1 MTVIKTDTEI
11 SKLIINT
18 LSQSQYLEAK
28 EAGTISDTEM
38 YVVTDDVVK
47 QKMVSAL
54 NLFDYKWSDHLLNS
68 KLWIRA
74 DNFQWHS
81 NVYFSIAYN
90 HLVADIDGKT
100 ATTETIG
107 ETTITYYL
115 ADDGH
120 KIVLPDQESNV
131 TAIYEATGVAWYYI
145 LDTTNQRFKLPR
157 TKFAFTGVR
166 TNVGD
171 YVEAGAPNITGES
184 YSTNGS
190 GAVWGLCDQESIID
204 NSSGALYLGSDIL
217 GGYSGGTNTHG
228 RSLNLD
234 ASRSSSIYGNSTTV
248 QPPATQ
254 MYLYCYIGE
263 DAMVEN
269 AGIDIEVL
277 DNKVDID
284 DLVNVVATVDT
295 YHSGSGNSWYRID
308 SDDWC
313 NQGGV
318 INVIN
323 SSLITLPLEMRDTS
337 YNIKLTSNG
346 SDTLIYYT
354 NKTTSTFTISSTNTS
369 TYEVSWEVKGYKA

>member
-1 MTVIKTDTEI
+1 MTVTKTDTEI

-120 KIVLPDQESNV
+120 KIVLPDQETNV
-131 TAIYEATGVAWYYI
+131 SAIYTATGVAWYYI

-157 TKFAFTGVR
+157 TKFAFTGLR
-166 TNVGD
+166 DTAGG
-171 YVEAGAPNITGES
+171 YVEAGLPNITGNLGDINAGGTS
-184 YSTNGS
+184 ASVS
-190 GAVWGLCDQESIID
+190 GAFYFNTQASPNKYNTTAANID
-204 NSSGALYLGSDIL
+204 GFGF
-217 GGYSGGTNTHG
+217 
-228 RSLNLD
+228 D

-269 AGIDIEVL
+269 AGIDLEIL
-277 DNKVDID
+277 DEKVDIN

-318 INVIN
+318 INVTN

-354 NKTTSTFTISSTNTS
+354 NKTTSTFTISTTNTS
-369 TYEVSWEVKGYKA
+369 TYEVSWEVKGYKV

>member
-157 TKFAFTGVR
+157 TKFAFTGLR
-166 TNVGD
+166 DTAGG
-171 YVEAGAPNITGES
+171 YVEAGLPNITGLAYSNNTAGGSS
-184 YSTNGS
+184 YYN
-190 GAVWGLCDQESIID
+190 LY
-204 NSSGALYLGSDIL
+204 SGALGN
-217 GGYSGGTNTHG
+217 GGTTSSVRYASPAGASEVNAAL
-228 RSLNLD
+228 SFD

-277 DNKVDID
+277 DEKVDIN

-318 INVIN
+318 INVTN

>member
-1 MTVIKTDTEI
+1 MTVTKTDTEI

-18 LSQSQYLEAK
+18 LTQSQYVAAK

-120 KIVLPDQESNV
+120 KIVLPAQESNV

-157 TKFAFTGVR
+157 TKFAFTGLR
-166 TNVGD
+166 DT
-171 YVEAGAPNITGES
+171 AGGYIEPGLPNITGS
-184 YSTNGS
+184 FTNGDTAYFTGSFYDGGSHS
-190 GAVWGLCDQESIID
+190 GQTLAGGESDQVA
-204 NSSGALYLGSDIL
+204 NF
-217 GGYSGGTNTHG
+217 
-228 RSLNLD
+228 D

-269 AGIDIEVL
+269 AGIDLEVL

-284 DLVNVVATVDT
+284 DLVNVVTIVDT
-295 YHSGSGNSWYRID
+295 YNSGTSWYRIY
-308 SDDWC
+308 SDGWC
-313 NQGGV
+313 EQGGITSGAASESILLPV
-318 INVIN
+318 EFSTTNYNVSIQ
-323 SSLITLPLEMRDTS
+323 IS
-337 YNIKLTSNG
+337 Y
-346 SDTLIYYT
+346 
-354 NKTTSTFTISSTNTS
+354 TTSVSAGAAYTPLVGSRATTGFQIVDGNTNPGPKSWYACGYIS
-369 TYEVSWEVKGYKA
+369 